1 MGQNIFH
8 PIEPPSLSSKCVGH
22 RLVQANHIS
31 HCPHR
36 ILIAFF
42 CPTFLIRGIRR
53 IADCAITPCTRIKSE
68 SNQIYYDKQC
78 LVQRACDFIHHHG
91 QFFPLFVISGH
102 LLLLSHS
109 MKNPLALIFNL
120 SRSFLKTTSSYPCSP
135 NLHRL
140 FYFPLVDMSNQ

>member
-1 MGQNIFH
+1 M
-8 PIEPPSLSSKCVGH
+8 GH

-31 HCPHR
+31 HCPQR
-36 ILIAFF
+36 ILIDFF

-53 IADCAITPCTRIKSE
+53 TADYAITQCTRIKSE
-68 SNQIYYDKQC
+68 SNQMYHHKQC
-78 LVQRACDFIHHHG
+78 LVQRACDFIHHNA

-109 MKNPLALIFNL
+109 MNNPLALIFNL
-120 SRSFLKTTSSYPCSP
+120 SRSFSKTTSSYPYSP